1 MACSPA
7 FKKSVVVFVVCLLF
21 GCGSNPT
28 TIFVPG
34 GMATFEVKE
43 ISKDEFE
50 LTLWGGGGI
59 VRTPEGFAEAYD
71 ERAQFLCGG
80 RDFLSNAYNYA
91 APYTS
96 PGAFG
101 STNRHAGYRRFGNIR
116 CKVKSL

>member
-1 MACSPA
+1 MAH
-7 FKKSVVVFVVCLLF
+7 
-21 GCGSNPT
+21 
-28 TIFVPG
+28 
-34 GMATFEVKE
+34 FEVKE

-59 VRTPEGFAEAYD
+59 VRNPEGFAEAYD
-71 ERAQFLCGG
+71 ERARFLCGG
-80 RDFLSNAYNYA
+80 RDFLSNAYNYG

-116 CKVKSL
+116 CKVKPA